1 MFKEEREIWEN
12 IEGFEG
18 LYQVSNMGRVRSLD
32 REDAQGRGWK
42 GRMLSS
48 KLRKNGYREV
58 IICRDGKRKYMLVHR
73 LVAEAF
79 LSNQDNLPQV
89 NHKDEDKGNNRV
101 ENLEWCDSKYNNNYG
116 NHIKRV
122 AEAREKPIYVV
133 TNSGHRYY
141 FSGVSKA
148 ARLLGLHYQNI
159 TACLHGRQKTCH
171 GYTFEWAV
179 AKACQV

>member
-1 MFKEEREIWEN
+1 
-12 IEGFEG
+12 
-18 LYQVSNMGRVRSLD
+18 
-32 REDAQGRGWK
+32 
-42 GRMLSS
+42 
-48 KLRKNGYREV
+48 
-58 IICRDGKRKYMLVHR
+58 MLVHR

-79 LSNQDNLPQV
+79 LPNQDNLPQV

-101 ENLEWCDSKYNNNYG
+101 ENLEWCDSQYNNNYG

-141 FSGVSKA
+141 FSGVSKS

-171 GYTFEWAV
+171 GFTFEWAAV
-179 AKACQV
+179 

>member
-1 MFKEEREIWEN
+1 MSEKEIWKD
-12 IEGFEG
+12 IEDYKG
-18 LYQVSNMGRVRSLD
+18 LYQVSNLGRVRGLD
-32 REDAQGRGWK
+32 RIDGSGRGWK
-42 GRMLSS
+42 GRMLSG

-58 IICRDGKRKYMLVHR
+58 ILCRDGKRKYMLVHR

-79 LSNQDNLPQV
+79 LPNLDNLPQV
-89 NHKDEDKGNNRV
+89 NHKDENPNNNQV
-101 ENLEWCDSKYNNNYG
+101 DNLEWCDSQYNNNYG

-122 AEAREKPIYVV
+122 AEAMEKPIYVV

-171 GYTFEWAV
+171 GYSFELAV
-179 AKACQV
+179 